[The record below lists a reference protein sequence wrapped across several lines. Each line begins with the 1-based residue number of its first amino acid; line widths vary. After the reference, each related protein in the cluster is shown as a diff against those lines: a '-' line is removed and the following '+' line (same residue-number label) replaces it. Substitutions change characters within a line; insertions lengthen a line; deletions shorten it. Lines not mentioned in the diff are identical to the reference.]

1 MKIITMTASAV
12 LICLV
17 APAAFADHAY
27 INYDADENMVIS
39 GPFDAVIPKP
49 PNARIG
55 APEHSTERFL
65 AEHLKISKP
74 GTLLTI
80 SL

>member
-1 MKIITMTASAV
+1 MTASAV

-17 APAAFADHAY
+17 APAAFAGHAY

-39 GPFDAVIPKP
+39 GPFNVVIPKP
-49 PNARIG
+49 EGARVG
-55 APEHSTERFL
+55 APKYSIDHIQDEE
-65 AEHLKISKP
+65 LKISKP